1 MTRPADD
8 ERVVRGLR
16 SQLEGWRTR
25 LSAGE
30 RRLGWKIGF
39 NLAAMQQQLG
49 ITGPVIGNMTSAN
62 ELPSGGEYS
71 LAGGAAVA
79 VEAEVALHV
88 GEGGTIAA
96 LAPAI
101 EIVDLD
107 LPIEDIELILS
118 RNVFHRAVV
127 LGRPDPGRAGG
138 MLDGLT
144 VSVARNGAE
153 EQSADVA
160 SALGDP
166 AAVVSVV
173 AELLKVAG
181 QELQAGEVIISG
193 VLTPLVWPA
202 QGDLIEAD
210 FGPLGRLA
218 VMFT

>member
-1 MTRPADD
+1 VTRPADD
-8 ERVVRGLR
+8 ERVVRGLT
-16 SQLEGWRTR
+16 SQLESWRAR
-25 LSAGE
+25 LAGGE

-39 NLAAMQQQLG
+39 NLPAMQEQLG
-49 ITGPVIGNMTSAN
+49 ITGPVIGNLTSAN

-71 LAGGAAVA
+71 LAGGTAVV
-79 VEAEVALHV
+79 VEPEIALHV

-107 LPIEDIELILS
+107 LPIEDIELILA

-127 LGRPDPGRAGG
+127 LGQPDPGRAGG
-138 MLDGLT
+138 NLDGLT

-173 AELLKVAG
+173 AELLDVAG
-181 QELQAGEVIISG
+181 EELRAGDVIISG
-193 VLTPLVWPA
+193 VLTPLVWP
-202 QGDLIEAD
+202 QEGDLIEAD

-218 VMFT
+218 VSFT